1 MIPNSPGPGRGFA
14 VATHPI
20 PRRMIFCAT
29 QDSPAT
35 PFPPEPA
42 GAPAPSARPAAMPGA
57 VLMALEAL
65 AQQELAQL
73 RRQLEQEPEDPP
85 IAPLAALLAWDLGLT
100 ETR

>member
-1 MIPNSPGPGRGFA
+1 MILR
-14 VATHPI
+14 
-20 PRRMIFCAT
+20 AT

-35 PFPPEPA
+35 QFPPEPA
-42 GAPAPSARPAAMPGA
+42 GATAPSARPTAMPGA
-57 VLMALEAL
+57 ALLTLEAL

-73 RRQLEQEPEDPP
+73 RRQLEQEPEDPS

>member
-1 MIPNSPGPGRGFA
+1 MLSPPTA
-14 VATHPI
+14 I
-20 PRRMIFCAT
+20 SCRMILRAT
-29 QDSPAT
+29 QDNPAT
-35 PFPPEPA
+35 PFPSEPA
-42 GAPAPSARPAAMPGA
+42 SAAVASARPAAMPGA
-57 VLMALEAL
+57 ALLALEVL